1 MQNSKPTS
9 SNAVAVRKLKKVA
22 SVPKKNI
29 LDKSQPTSS
38 NVVAVRKLKKMA
50 PVPKKN
56 MVVTFQEVISQQPVL
71 PQVSDVID
79 PGKIKLKRKRHDKR
93 LSIDFKKAKIPLF
106 TNKITLL
113 EEELKATDPSD
124 VSNLTRIQRQIKHVS
139 HQLRQIIESIPT
151 E

>member
-71 PQVSDVID
+71 PQVSEVID
-79 PGKIKLKRKRHDKR
+79 PGKMKLKRKRHDKR
-93 LSIDFKKAKIPLF
+93 LPIDFKKAKVPLF

-124 VSNLTRIQRQIKHVS
+124 VSNLTRIQRHIKHVS
-139 HQLRQIIESIPT
+139 HQLRQIIDSIPT